1 METKELSRKLA
12 IKTQEL
18 ELAQRTINLLKTD
31 VANIEK
37 HHPSTKS
44 QSRSNSPTRDH
55 NNTMPA
61 GLFDDNRF
69 KPMMNSASK

>member
-31 VANIEK
+31 AANTEK

-44 QSRSNSPTRDH
+44 QSRSNSPTH
-55 NNTMPA
+55 NNTMAA
-61 GLFDDNRF
+61 GSFDDNRT
-69 KPMMNSASK
+69 KPMNSASKYI

>member
-18 ELAQRTINLLKTD
+18 EVAQRTINFLKTD

-37 HHPSTKS
+37 NSSTKS
-44 QSRSNSPTRDH
+44 HSRSNSPTR
-55 NNTMPA
+55 TMA
-61 GLFDDNRF
+61 TGVLDDNRS
-69 KPMMNSASK
+69 KPTNSASE